1 MTLKIQ
7 EFIDLFGKHPSKVI
21 KDMLDNGNYWLIAY
35 FRKDVPQPLFIESY
49 SHQRDEVIL
58 TPMLDNDKA
67 TEHLKRLFIEGDY

>member
-7 EFIDLFGKHPSKVI
+7 EFIDLFGEHPNKVI
-21 KDMLDNGNYWLIAY
+21 KCMLDSGDYWLIAY

-58 TPMLDNDKA
+58 TPILDNKKA
-67 TEHLKRLFIEGDY
+67 AEHFKRLFIEGDY